1 MTDSRVWIWVRWKW
15 TDGRDR
21 ALRWIV
27 WRLPRSIVF
36 WAAIRVVAN
45 ATTGPYEN
53 QVVPELSAMDALDR
67 WEKP

>member
-15 TDGRDR
+15 TDVRDKV
-21 ALRWIV
+21 LRWIV
-27 WRLPRSIVF
+27 WRLPKSIVY

-45 ATTGPYEN
+45 ATTGPYES
-53 QVVPELSAMDALDR
+53 QIVPELRAMDALDR